1 MNAAA
6 KAINQSNFFNGQ
18 LLEMRLSKQL
28 CFLLTLLL
36 AVLVSALA
44 IVYTT
49 NEYRMSFI
57 ELQRLEQQTNQ
68 LQLQWG
74 QLLLEQASLATP
86 ARVEQLAKEKLEMR
100 LPTDKEIF
108 VLSWKK

>member
-6 KAINQSNFFNGQ
+6 KAINQSNFFTGQ
-18 LLEMRLSKQL
+18 LLEMRISKRL
-28 CFLLTLLL
+28 FFLMFLL
-36 AVLVSALA
+36 VSILVSALA

-49 NEYRMSFI
+49 NEYRMNFT

-86 ARVEQLAKEKLEMR
+86 ARVEELAKEKLQMK

-108 VLSWKK
+108 LLRTQ